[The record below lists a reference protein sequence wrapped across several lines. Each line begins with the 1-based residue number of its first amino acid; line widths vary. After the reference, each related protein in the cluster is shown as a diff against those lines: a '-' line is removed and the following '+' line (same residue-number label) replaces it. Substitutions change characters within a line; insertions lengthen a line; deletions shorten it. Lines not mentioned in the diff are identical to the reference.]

1 MRQKN
6 EFVQFPEFKSKGIE
20 FEVGDKYLFRQL
32 TGILIRQSCQ
42 ACSSKPL
49 ARYYNKSKDQV
60 KDLKIWRSWR
70 NDQVEELNIRDSTR
84 ICNSGRISGA
94 TDKGIDNRAR
104 QLSTPEAH

>member
-6 EFVQFPEFKSKGIE
+6 GFDQFPGFKSKGIE

-32 TGILIRQSCQ
+32 TGLFIRQSCQ

-49 ARYYNKSKDQV
+49 VKWYNERCLFLNTGRRSR
-60 KDLKIWRSWR
+60 KI
-70 NDQVEELNIRDSTR
+70 DQVEEIKIRDSTR

-104 QLSTPEAH
+104 QLSTPKAH